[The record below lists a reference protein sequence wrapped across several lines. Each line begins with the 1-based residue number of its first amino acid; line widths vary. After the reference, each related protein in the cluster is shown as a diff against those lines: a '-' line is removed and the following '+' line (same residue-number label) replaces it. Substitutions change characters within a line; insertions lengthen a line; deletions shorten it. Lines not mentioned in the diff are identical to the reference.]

1 MTPSSIFKA
10 ISIASSDMS
19 LTLAS
24 LPSSFKDPGDDI
36 EPIWII
42 QSNLLSRSLIQSHL
56 QSPFFFFFLQYKVAC
71 GKALFCLPQ
80 SFTVYSSHSGQRV
93 NCSEPPRYFSINF
106 LLTVQGWR
114 GISKPVL
121 ACLHPSKAVSVSSS
135 LLLMSLVFKP
145 AKGTHCSGIRP

>member
-10 ISIASSDMS
+10 ISRASSDKS

-56 QSPFFFFFLQYKVAC
+56 QSPFFFLQYKVAC
-71 GKALFCLPQ
+71 GEALFCLPQ
-80 SFTVYSSHSGQRV
+80 SFTVYSSHSSQCV

-106 LLTVQGWR
+106 LLTVSGVRWYQQAC
-114 GISKPVL
+114 
-121 ACLHPSKAVSVSSS
+121 ACLLASFRDSLSFFRPSVNATRLQTS
-135 LLLMSLVFKP
+135 
-145 AKGTHCSGIRP
+145 